1 MFASP
6 GSATRSTNAAKPA
19 TTALGGYRDPKP
31 MVFSGLYPIDG
42 SDYPDL
48 RDALDKLKLNDA
60 ALVYEPETSA
70 ALGFG
75 FRIGFLGMLHLE
87 IVRERLEREFDL
99 DLISTL
105 PNVVYDV
112 TLDDGTVLTVA
123 NPSEFPYG
131 KVDLGDRAGGAGD
144 RPGAE
149 RVHRRDHG
157 AVPAEA
163 RLAARHGLL
172 SEERVEMRYTLP
184 LAEIVFDFF
193 DQLKSRTRGYASLDY
208 EPDGDQVAD
217 LVKVDIM
224 LQGETVDAF
233 SSIVHKDKAYAY
245 GVMMAG
251 KLKDLIPRQQ
261 FEVPIQAAIGSRI
274 IARENIRAI
283 REDVLAKCY
292 GGDIS
297 RKRKLL
303 EKQKAGKKRMKNIG
317 TVEVPPEAFI
327 AALSS
332 DGHAAE
338 ASLKRLGTD
347 RIDLYYA
354 HQDDDSQTQEAVLEA
369 FGKLVDAGKVRVIG
383 ASNFHAARLK
393 SAVEAAKTS
402 DLPRYHVLQPEYNLV
417 SRTKFEGEL
426 QDYCVTENI
435 GVLPYYGLASG
446 FLTGKYRTKDDLGQ
460 SVRGGRMGELLE
472 GTGKAVLDAMDSV
485 VEATGATHAQ
495 VALAWL
501 IAQPGVTAPIAS
513 ATSVKQIEDLLPA
526 MTLELS
532 KDQLDALMVAGA

>member
-1 MFASP
+1 MTLRRL
-6 GSATRSTNAAKPA
+6 GSTDLKIAPLV
-19 TTALGGYRDPKP
+19 LGGNVFGWTADRAASFAVLDAFVAGGGTMIDTADVYSAWVDGHQGGESESMIGEWLKASGKRDDVLIATK
-31 MVFSGLYPIDG
+31 V
-42 SDYPDL
+42 
-48 RDALDKLKLNDA
+48 
-60 ALVYEPETSA
+60 
-70 ALGFG
+70 
-75 FRIGFLGMLHLE
+75 GMLPGE
-87 IVRERLEREFDL
+87 
-99 DLISTL
+99 
-105 PNVVYDV
+105 
-112 TLDDGTVLTVA
+112 
-123 NPSEFPYG
+123 
-131 KVDLGDRAGGAGD
+131 GGEKLA
-144 RPGAE
+144 
-149 RVHRRDHG
+149 
-157 AVPAEA
+157 PA
-163 RLAARHGLL
+163 R
-172 SEERVEMRYTLP
+172 
-184 LAEIVFDFF
+184 
-193 DQLKSRTRGYASLDY
+193 
-208 EPDGDQVAD
+208 
-217 LVKVDIM
+217 
-224 LQGETVDAF
+224 
-233 SSIVHKDKAYAY
+233 
-245 GVMMAG
+245 
-251 KLKDLIPRQQ
+251 
-261 FEVPIQAAIGSRI
+261 
-274 IARENIRAI
+274 
-283 REDVLAKCY
+283 
-292 GGDIS
+292 
-297 RKRKLL
+297 
-303 EKQKAGKKRMKNIG
+303 
-317 TVEVPPEAFI
+317 I
-327 AALSS
+327 AA
-332 DGHAAE
+332 AAE

-513 ATSVKQIEDLLPA
+513 ATSVKQVEDLLPA

>member
-1 MFASP
+1 MTLRRL
-6 GSATRSTNAAKPA
+6 GSTDLKIAPLV
-19 TTALGGYRDPKP
+19 LGGNVFGWTADRAASFAVLDAFVAGGGTMIDTADVYSAWVDGHQGGESESMIGEWLKASGKRDDVLIATK
-31 MVFSGLYPIDG
+31 V
-42 SDYPDL
+42 
-48 RDALDKLKLNDA
+48 
-60 ALVYEPETSA
+60 
-70 ALGFG
+70 
-75 FRIGFLGMLHLE
+75 GMLPGE
-87 IVRERLEREFDL
+87 
-99 DLISTL
+99 
-105 PNVVYDV
+105 
-112 TLDDGTVLTVA
+112 
-123 NPSEFPYG
+123 
-131 KVDLGDRAGGAGD
+131 GGEKLA
-144 RPGAE
+144 
-149 RVHRRDHG
+149 
-157 AVPAEA
+157 PA
-163 RLAARHGLL
+163 R
-172 SEERVEMRYTLP
+172 
-184 LAEIVFDFF
+184 
-193 DQLKSRTRGYASLDY
+193 
-208 EPDGDQVAD
+208 
-217 LVKVDIM
+217 
-224 LQGETVDAF
+224 
-233 SSIVHKDKAYAY
+233 
-245 GVMMAG
+245 
-251 KLKDLIPRQQ
+251 
-261 FEVPIQAAIGSRI
+261 
-274 IARENIRAI
+274 
-283 REDVLAKCY
+283 
-292 GGDIS
+292 
-297 RKRKLL
+297 
-303 EKQKAGKKRMKNIG
+303 
-317 TVEVPPEAFI
+317 I
-327 AALSS
+327 AA
-332 DGHAAE
+332 AAE

-354 HQDDDSQTQEAVLEA
+354 HQDDESQSQEAVLEA

-446 FLTGKYRTKDDLGQ
+446 FLTGKYRTKDDLSQ